1 MNNVELLKKY
11 AKICKKHRD
20 GAGCEECELFNSC
33 MIVSIDNNITI
44 DSASMEELTKNIE
57 NTAIPYTMTIT
68 ISYSAKTTP
77 FIQSVI
83 SSWAINNFFQDETE
97 NIIMPIVKNVM
108 NAEWALFISVD
119 EEEEEYET
127 DNGQYLH
134 GVQKVTVDISYIEK
148 IENYTSAL
156 SAEIAKAF
164 KSLGL
169 DTNIKIDFEA

>member
-1 MNNVELLKKY
+1 MTNVELLKKY

-44 DSASMEELTKNIE
+44 DSASMEELITNIE
-57 NTAIPYTMTIT
+57 NTTIPYTMTIT

-83 SSWAINNFFQDETE
+83 SSWAINNFFQDEME

-119 EEEEEYET
+119 EGEECET

-156 SAEIAKAF
+156 SRKITEVFEA
-164 KSLGL
+164 LGL

>member
-44 DSASMEELTKNIE
+44 DSASMEELIKNIE
-57 NTAIPYTMTIT
+57 NTVIPYTMTIT

-77 FIQSVI
+77 FIQSVV
-83 SSWAINNFFQDETE
+83 SSWAINDFFQEKME
-97 NIIMPIVKNVM
+97 NIIMPIINDVM
-108 NAEWALFISVD
+108 NVEWTKFISV
-119 EEEEEYET
+119 EEEEECET
-127 DNGQYLH
+127 DEGQYLH
-134 GVQKVTVDISYIEK
+134 GIQKVTIDISYIEK
-148 IENYTSAL
+148 IENYTSVL

>member
-44 DSASMEELTKNIE
+44 DSASMEELIKNIE
-57 NTAIPYTMTIT
+57 NTVIPYTMTIT

-83 SSWAINNFFQDETE
+83 SSWAINDFFQEKME

-108 NAEWALFISVD
+108 NAEWALFVSVD
-119 EEEEEYET
+119 EEEECET

-156 SAEIAKAF
+156 SAKIAKVFEA
-164 KSLGL
+164 LGL

>member
-33 MIVSIDNNITI
+33 MIISIDNNITI

-57 NTAIPYTMTIT
+57 NTTMPYTMTIT

-83 SSWAINNFFQDETE
+83 SSWAINNFFQDEME
-97 NIIMPIVKNVM
+97 NIIMPIVKNVT
-108 NAEWALFISVD
+108 NAEWTLFVSVD
-119 EEEEEYET
+119 EEEECET

-134 GVQKVTVDISYIEK
+134 GIQKVTVDISYIEK

-156 SAEIAKAF
+156 SRKITEVFEA
-164 KSLGL
+164 LGL

>member
-33 MIVSIDNNITI
+33 MIISIDNNITI
-44 DSASMEELTKNIE
+44 DSASMEELIKNIE
-57 NTAIPYTMTIT
+57 NTVIPYTMTIT
-68 ISYSAKTTP
+68 ISYSAKTIP

-83 SSWAINNFFQDETE
+83 SSWAIHDFFQKEMED
-97 NIIMPIVKNVM
+97 IIMPIVKNVM

-119 EEEEEYET
+119 EEEECET

-134 GVQKVTVDISYIEK
+134 GVQKVTIDVSYIEK

-156 SAEIAKAF
+156 SAEITKAF
-164 KSLGL
+164 ESLGL
-169 DTNIKIDFEA
+169 DTNIEIDFEA

>member
-33 MIVSIDNNITI
+33 MIISIDNNITI
-44 DSASMEELTKNIE
+44 DSASMEELIKNIE
-57 NTAIPYTMTIT
+57 NTVIPYTMTIT

-83 SSWAINNFFQDETE
+83 SSWAINDFFQEKME
-97 NIIMPIVKNVM
+97 NIIMPIVENVT
-108 NAEWALFISVD
+108 NAEWALFVSVD
-119 EEEEEYET
+119 EEEECET

-156 SAEIAKAF
+156 SRKITKVFEA
-164 KSLGL
+164 LGL

>member
-33 MIVSIDNNITI
+33 MIISIDNNITI
-44 DSASMEELTKNIE
+44 DSASMEELIKNIE
-57 NTAIPYTMTIT
+57 NTVIPYTMTIT

-83 SSWAINNFFQDETE
+83 SSWAINNFFQDEME
-97 NIIMPIVKNVM
+97 NIIMPIVKNVI
-108 NAEWALFISVD
+108 NAEWTLFISV
-119 EEEEEYET
+119 EEGEECET

-134 GVQKVTVDISYIEK
+134 GVQKVTIDVSYIEK

-156 SAEIAKAF
+156 SAEITKAF
-164 KSLGL
+164 QELGL

>member
-1 MNNVELLKKY
+1 MTNVELLKKY
-11 AKICKKHRD
+11 AKICKEHRD
-20 GAGCEECELFNSC
+20 KAGCEECELFDSC
-33 MIVSIDNNITI
+33 MIISIDNNITI
-44 DSASMEELTKNIE
+44 DSESMEELIKDIE
-57 NTAIPYTMTIT
+57 NTTIPYTMTIT
-68 ISYSAKTTP
+68 ISYSAKTIP

-83 SSWAINNFFQDETE
+83 SSRAIRYFFREETE
-97 NIIMPIVKNVM
+97 NIIMPIVKNIM

-119 EEEEEYET
+119 EEEECET
-127 DNGQYLH
+127 DDGQYLH
-134 GVQKVTVDISYIEK
+134 GIQKVTIDISCIEK

>member
-1 MNNVELLKKY
+1 MTNVELLAKY

-20 GAGCEECELFNSC
+20 EAGCEECELFNSC
-33 MIVSIDNNITI
+33 MIISIDNNITI
-44 DSASMEELTKNIE
+44 DSASMEELIKNIK

-68 ISYSAKTTP
+68 ISYSAIP
-77 FIQSVI
+77 SMQSVI
-83 SSWAINNFFQDETE
+83 SFWAIHDFFREEMED
-97 NIIMPIVKNVM
+97 IIISIVKNIT
-108 NAEWALFISVD
+108 NAEWALFTSVD
-119 EEEEEYET
+119 EGECET
-127 DNGQYLH
+127 DEGQYLN
-134 GVQKVTVDISYIEK
+134 GIQKITIDMSYIEK

>member
-1 MNNVELLKKY
+1 MTNVELLKKY

-20 GAGCEECELFNSC
+20 EAGCEECELFNSC

-57 NTAIPYTMTIT
+57 NTTIPYTMTIT
-68 ISYSAKTTP
+68 ISYSAKTIP

-83 SSWAINNFFQDETE
+83 SSWAIHDFFQEEMED
-97 NIIMPIVKNVM
+97 IIMPIVKNIM
-108 NAEWALFISVD
+108 NAEWILFVSVD
-119 EEEEEYET
+119 EEEECET
-127 DNGQYLH
+127 DDGQYLH
-134 GVQKVTVDISYIEK
+134 GIQKVTIDISYIEK

-169 DTNIKIDFEA
+169 DTDIKIDFEA

>member
-33 MIVSIDNNITI
+33 MIISIDNNITI
-44 DSASMEELTKNIE
+44 DSASMEELIKNIE
-57 NTAIPYTMTIT
+57 NTVIPYTMTIT
-68 ISYSAKTTP
+68 IFYSAKTTP

-83 SSWAINNFFQDETE
+83 SSWAINNFFQDEME

-108 NAEWALFISVD
+108 NAEWALFVSVD
-119 EEEEEYET
+119 EEECET

-156 SAEIAKAF
+156 SRKITEVFEA
-164 KSLGL
+164 LGL

>member
-44 DSASMEELTKNIE
+44 DSASMEELIKNIE

-68 ISYSAKTTP
+68 ISYFAKTTP

-83 SSWAINNFFQDETE
+83 SSWAINNFFQDEME

-119 EEEEEYET
+119 EGEECET

-148 IENYTSAL
+148 IENYTGAL
-156 SAEIAKAF
+156 SRKITEVFEA
-164 KSLGL
+164 LGL

>member
-1 MNNVELLKKY
+1 MNNIELLKKY

-20 GAGCEECELFNSC
+20 GAGCKECELFDSC

-57 NTAIPYTMTIT
+57 NTTIPYTMTIT

-83 SSWAINNFFQDETE
+83 SSWAINNFFQDEME

-119 EEEEEYET
+119 EEEECET

-164 KSLGL
+164 GSLGL
-169 DTNIKIDFEA
+169 DTNIEIDFEA

>member
-1 MNNVELLKKY
+1 MTNIELLKKY

-57 NTAIPYTMTIT
+57 NTTIPYTMTIT

-77 FIQSVI
+77 FIQSVL
-83 SSWAINNFFQDETE
+83 SSWEIYNFFQGEMKD
-97 NIIMPIVKNVM
+97 IIMPIVKNVM
-108 NAEWALFISVD
+108 NAEWAKFISVD
-119 EEEEEYET
+119 EEEECET
-127 DNGQYLH
+127 DNEQYLH

-148 IENYTSAL
+148 IENYTNTL
-156 SAEIAKAF
+156 SEEIAKAF
-164 KSLGL
+164 QTLGL

>member
-1 MNNVELLKKY
+1 
-11 AKICKKHRD
+11 
-20 GAGCEECELFNSC
+20 

-44 DSASMEELTKNIE
+44 DSASMEELIKDIE
-57 NTAIPYTMTIT
+57 NTTIPYTMTIT
-68 ISYSAKTTP
+68 ISYSAKTIP

-83 SSWAINNFFQDETE
+83 SSRAIRYFFREETE
-97 NIIMPIVKNVM
+97 NIIMSIVKNIT
-108 NAEWALFISVD
+108 NAEWALFMSVD
-119 EEEEEYET
+119 EEECET
-127 DNGQYLH
+127 DDGQYLN
-134 GVQKVTVDISYIEK
+134 GIQKVTIDMSYIEK

>member
-1 MNNVELLKKY
+1 MTNVELLKKY

-20 GAGCEECELFNSC
+20 GAGCKECELFNSC

-44 DSASMEELTKNIE
+44 DSASMEELIKNIE
-57 NTAIPYTMTIT
+57 NTVIPYTMTIT

-83 SSWAINNFFQDETE
+83 SSWAINDFFQEEME

-108 NAEWALFISVD
+108 NAEWTLFISVD
-119 EEEEEYET
+119 EEEECET
-127 DNGQYLH
+127 DDGQYLH

-164 KSLGL
+164 GSLGL

>member
-33 MIVSIDNNITI
+33 MIISIDNNITI
-44 DSASMEELTKNIE
+44 DSASMEELITNIE
-57 NTAIPYTMTIT
+57 NTTIPYTMTIT

-83 SSWAINNFFQDETE
+83 SSWAINDFFQEKME

-108 NAEWALFISVD
+108 NAEWALFVSVD
-119 EEEEEYET
+119 EEEECET

-156 SAEIAKAF
+156 SRKITEVFEA
-164 KSLGL
+164 LGL
-169 DTNIKIDFEA
+169 DTDIKIDFEA